1 MFAPSDQAFAAIPQ
15 ATRQRLLQPENRE
28 TLRQVLTYHF
38 VPGNLTANQIQSG
51 EVKSLANNPVNIQVD
66 QATKQVRV
74 NNARVTQPDIQASN
88 GVIHVVDQVI
98 LPPNLNL

>member
-1 MFAPSDQAFAAIPQ
+1 LFAPSDQAFAAIPQ